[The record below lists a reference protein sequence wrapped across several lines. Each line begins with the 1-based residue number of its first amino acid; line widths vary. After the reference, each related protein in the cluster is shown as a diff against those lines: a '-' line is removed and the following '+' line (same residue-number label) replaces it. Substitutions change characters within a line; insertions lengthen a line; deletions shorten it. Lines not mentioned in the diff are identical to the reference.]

1 MVEVHTRQ
9 GSGVGPGEIMEPVK
23 PCKPPIEGPAMDP
36 WGLRLFVGGLL
47 HMTFISWIIAA
58 IVVAF
63 TALLGLGCAK
73 MADDGDD
80 E

>member
-1 MVEVHTRQ
+1 
-9 GSGVGPGEIMEPVK
+9 
-23 PCKPPIEGPAMDP
+23 
-36 WGLRLFVGGLL
+36 
-47 HMTFISWIIAA
+47 MTFISWIIAA